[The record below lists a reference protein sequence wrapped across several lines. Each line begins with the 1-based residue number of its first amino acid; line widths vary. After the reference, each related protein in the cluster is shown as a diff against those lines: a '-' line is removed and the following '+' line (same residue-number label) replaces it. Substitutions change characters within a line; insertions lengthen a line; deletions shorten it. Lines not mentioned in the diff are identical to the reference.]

1 MVIRHGYDLPP
12 EWHDFIDSAPDGP
25 GDPGYKPNGESNGAH
40 PGHDL
45 LWWYGDKRPD
55 LNRSWRI
62 EGLLPTVGTAL
73 ISGQWG
79 TYKTFLALDL
89 SLALMMGGAFAGRK
103 VIEPGGVLYI
113 AKEGAFE
120 IPLRLQCALEAKF
133 PDYQEQYPGGRLPFA
148 MAQECPR
155 LLDRSAT
162 RDLICIAM
170 PAAKRMETEFHRFL
184 SVIIID
190 TLAAAALFND
200 ETDNAE
206 AHKVLGLLDAIARE
220 LKCLVVAVDHFG
232 KDVQTGTRGAS
243 AKEDR
248 ADTVLA
254 VLGDKE
260 LSGRVINP
268 RMAIRKVRGAKTGGE
283 VPFGMQTV
291 EAADGETTLVVDW
304 RAERRDDAP
313 RKQPWPTALC
323 VFRDALLASLDGAT
337 ERHVFGDGPLVKAVN
352 HESVRAQFYR
362 RYAAD
367 GDSERKRQVARRQ
380 AFNRGLAYAR
390 ERNLIGTEVSED
402 VTWVWQITT

>member
-1 MVIRHGYDLPP
+1 MTTNNGAR
-12 EWHDFIDSAPDGP
+12 DFHKEIDDAPDGP
-25 GDPGYKPNGESNGAH
+25 GDPGYQPNGAANGATQH
-40 PGHDL
+40 AREL
-45 LWWYGDKRPD
+45 CWWHGDKRPD
-55 LNRSWRI
+55 LNRAWRVD
-62 EGLLPTVGTAL
+62 GLLPTVGTAL

-89 SLALMMGGAFAGRK
+89 SLALMMPGATFAGRQ
-103 VIEPGGVLYI
+103 VIEPCGVLYI

-120 IPLRLQCALEAKF
+120 IPLRLQCGLEAKF
-133 PDYQEQYPGGRLPFA
+133 PDYQEEYLDGRLPFA
-148 MAQECPR
+148 MSQECPR

-162 RDLICIAM
+162 RELICIAM

-184 SVIIID
+184 GAIIID

-206 AHKVLGLLDAIARE
+206 AHRVLGLLDSIAQE
-220 LKCLVVAVDHFG
+220 LNCLVVAVDHFG

-260 LSGRVINP
+260 LSGRVTNP
-268 RMAIRKVRGAKTGGE
+268 RIAIRKVRGAKTGGE

-291 EAADGETTLVVDW
+291 EADDGETTLVVDW
-304 RAERRDDAP
+304 QAERGVDAP
-313 RKQPWPTALC
+313 RKQPWPPALC
-323 VFRDALLASLDGAT
+323 VFRDALFASLDGAT
-337 ERHVFGDGPLVKAVN
+337 ERHIFGDGPLVKAVD
-352 HESVRAQFYR
+352 HESVRTQFYR

-367 GDSERKRQVARRQ
+367 GDSERKRQEARKK
-380 AFNRGLAYAR
+380 AFQRGVMYAR
-390 ERNLIGTEVSED
+390 EHNLIGTEVSEGI
-402 VTWVWQITT
+402 TWVWQIAT